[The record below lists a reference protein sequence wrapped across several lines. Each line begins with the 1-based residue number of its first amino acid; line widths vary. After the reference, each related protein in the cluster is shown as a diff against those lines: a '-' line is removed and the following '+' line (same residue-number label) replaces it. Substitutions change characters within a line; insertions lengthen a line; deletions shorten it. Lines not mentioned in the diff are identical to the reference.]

1 MTPRRRGPAATAW
14 LALVAAL
21 VLLVA
26 CGRPEARAPLDA
38 PVTGATAARATPP
51 PGGRTTGRPNVT
63 ATVTPTPSPTP
74 SLPERLAANTMAP
87 RDYVALVSAF
97 GGHGEP
103 IPRVVRRT
111 PVPLA
116 EGDARRFW
124 LGDSDT
130 SRTYEITAT
139 LAVLSEHTQMWVE
152 EGVEVDRE
160 ALLASARAFDAH
172 TYPTLR
178 QAFGAEWNPGID
190 GDPRIVILNARFTG
204 AIGYFFSAHQYSRL
218 ANPYSNEAEMVFMNV
233 DALAPGTTAYDAVLA
248 HEFQHMIHWHL
259 DSNEDAWLNEGASE
273 LAEVLTGLG
282 SDAGTVAAFAADPD
296 VQLNTWGEEGN
307 VGAHYGASY
316 LMVRYLM
323 ERLGADALRDV
334 MESPANGIAS
344 IDAVLE
350 ARDNGLT
357 FRDLFADWAAAN
369 LLDRPDVAGGRWG
382 YRGTDLNASPA
393 ERVDVG
399 AMGDGGDGEGTTDT
413 SPDGDEGAVGATGRL
428 PDGDEGAVGATGRSP
443 DGDEDAVG
451 ATRRS
456 PDGDEDA
463 VGASV
468 GLPDG
473 DEDAVGATGRSPD
486 GDKDAVGATVGLPD
500 GDEDAVGATGRSPL
514 RGTVAQHAT
523 DYIAVAPPPAGGR
536 LRVAFEGQPTVRLV
550 PNAPAGGRWQW
561 WSNRGDASHSSLE
574 RILDLTGVSSATLS
588 VDLWYDIEV
597 GWDYAYVRASADG
610 GRTWDALRGAHTSA
624 YNPNGNALAPGYTGV
639 SGADPEG
646 DAGSAE
652 PIWVRE
658 EIDLTP
664 YVGGSVL
671 VRFDYVTDDAVNAPG
686 LCLDNLQV
694 EAIGWMDDVEAG
706 EDGWRAVGFVRHDNV
721 LPQDWIVQ
729 AIMPGEEPRVER
741 LEVGPDGRGEWL
753 LPPIAEGGE
762 DLILAISALASTTT
776 ERAEYALSVIRDR
789 G

>member
-38 PVTGATAARATPP
+38 PVTGVTAARATPP

-97 GGHGEP
+97 GGHEEP

-399 AMGDGGDGEGTTDT
+399 AMGDGGDGGGTTDT
-413 SPDGDEGAVGATGRL
+413 SPDGDEGAVGAT
-428 PDGDEGAVGATGRSP
+428 
-443 DGDEDAVG
+443 
-451 ATRRS
+451 RRS
-456 PDGDEDA
+456 PDGDE
-463 VGASV
+463 
-468 GLPDG
+468 
-473 DEDAVGATGRSPD
+473 
-486 GDKDAVGATVGLPD
+486 DAVGATVGLPD

-776 ERAEYALSVIRDR
+776 ERAEYAFSVIRDR

>member
-1 MTPRRRGPAATAW
+1 
-14 LALVAAL
+14 
-21 VLLVA
+21 
-26 CGRPEARAPLDA
+26 
-38 PVTGATAARATPP
+38 
-51 PGGRTTGRPNVT
+51 
-63 ATVTPTPSPTP
+63 
-74 SLPERLAANTMAP
+74 MAP

-399 AMGDGGDGEGTTDT
+399 AMGDGGDGGGTTDT
-413 SPDGDEGAVGATGRL
+413 SPDGDEGAVGATVGS

-451 ATRRS
+451 ATR
-456 PDGDEDA
+456 
-463 VGASV
+463 
-468 GLPDG
+468 
-473 DEDAVGATGRSPD
+473 
-486 GDKDAVGATVGLPD
+486 
-500 GDEDAVGATGRSPL
+500 RSPL

-694 EAIGWMDDVEAG
+694 DAIGWVDDVEAG

-741 LEVGPDGRGEWL
+741 LDVGPNGRGEWL

>member
-97 GGHGEP
+97 GGHEEP

-399 AMGDGGDGEGTTDT
+399 AMGDGGDGGGTTDT
-413 SPDGDEGAVGATGRL
+413 SLDGDEG
-428 PDGDEGAVGATGRSP
+428 
-443 DGDEDAVG
+443 AVG

-456 PDGDEDA
+456 PDGDE
-463 VGASV
+463 
-468 GLPDG
+468 
-473 DEDAVGATGRSPD
+473 
-486 GDKDAVGATVGLPD
+486 DAVGATVGLPD
-500 GDEDAVGATGRSPL
+500 GDEDAVGATRRSPL

-574 RILDLTGVSSATLS
+574 RTLDLTGVSSATLS
-588 VDLWYDIEV
+588 FDLWYDIEV

-776 ERAEYALSVIRDR
+776 ERAEYAFSVIRDR